1 MINKMEYSYDS
12 DDNIVRWKKADMDAF
27 DFFTKE
33 YLATNVLNE
42 DTENRYKIILDSLLR
57 SDGDEIMFICALM
70 NAYVTVLEDQSSLKK
85 LQLDIAKI
93 QKKWKMRYQQ
103 GCKQISQ
110 KLVPALGQK
119 NKKQFKTKGIAG
131 RQLSSIKPASGFIN
145 MAKGYFLPSVQTP
158 PLLNGQGKLTL
169 ENGSVLQGIFD
180 NGILNGMGK
189 STEPD
194 GTVYIGNFQNNA
206 PKGEGM
212 ILTNGSVVTGIFD
225 GFDCNRIKDV
235 IIKFSDG
242 SLYSGET
249 KDCKITGRGELKLSS
264 GKIIIGNFIN
274 GVASGQGE
282 ILENG
287 YKYFGEIANN
297 NANGIGILHGPDGSE
312 LEGFFKD
319 NLIQGIGQCKTNDL
333 LYYGE
338 FKDNHIQGRGL
349 SIFNSG
355 SAILGTVMND
365 SFMGDCIGITEN
377 FIYDGEMKGSTING
391 CGTKYYNDGRIISGN
406 FVNGELVAQQ
416 QQKKQQKS
424 QIPTCNSQAIRD
436 LLKFFSDIMENTPNL
451 YAIEY
456 LTRTMNWLNE
466 QLSTGIYKHCFEFQ
480 QVFASLKEQFDE
492 WNSDPDL

>member
-1 MINKMEYSYDS
+1 
-12 DDNIVRWKKADMDAF
+12 
-27 DFFTKE
+27 
-33 YLATNVLNE
+33 
-42 DTENRYKIILDSLLR
+42 
-57 SDGDEIMFICALM
+57 MFICELL

-110 KLVPALGQK
+110 RLVPALGQK
-119 NKKQFKTKGIAG
+119 NKKQSKTKGIAG
-131 RQLSSIKPASGFIN
+131 RQLETIKPTSGFNIV
-145 MAKGYFLPSVQTP
+145 K
-158 PLLNGQGKLTL
+158 PLFSGQGKLTL

-242 SLYSGET
+242 SLYTGET
-249 KDCKITGRGELKLSS
+249 KDCKITGQGELKLSS
-264 GKIIIGNFIN
+264 GKTIIGNFIN

-287 YKYFGEIANN
+287 FKYFGEIANN
-297 NANGIGILHGPDGSE
+297 NANGFGMLRSPDDSE

-319 NLIQGIGQCKTNDL
+319 NLIQGIGQCKTKDI

-338 FKDNHIQGRGL
+338 FKDNYIRGRGL
-349 SIFNSG
+349 AIFNSG

-365 SFMGDCIGITEN
+365 NFKGHCLGITEN
-377 FIYDGEMKGSTING
+377 FIYDGEMKNSAING
-391 CGTKYYNDGRIISGN
+391 FGTKYYNDGRVISGN

-436 LLKFFSDIMENTPNL
+436 LFKFYSDIMENTPNL

-456 LTRTMNWLNE
+456 LTRTMNWLQE
-466 QLSTGIYKHCFEFQ
+466 QLTFGIYKNCFEFR
-480 QVFASLKEQFDE
+480 QVFATLKEQFDE
-492 WNSDPDL
+492 WKMDDDL